1 MPAYLQWI
9 LILVGLA
16 VCLFL
21 GFFIRRQLR
30 TLQEHRR
37 LEAEQQSRTE
47 ANRAH
52 AIESITVLARCI
64 LSDQVELSEGS
75 IRIKVLLDAV
85 DPSLHEREPYA
96 IFSKIYKETEHM
108 PTHGAR
114 KEVDKRFLFKLDKQ
128 RWDLEEKYRE
138 QIIDAS
144 KAILEHS
151 F

>member
-16 VCLFL
+16 ACLFL

-30 TLQEHRR
+30 ILQEHRQ
-37 LEAEQQSRTE
+37 LEAEQQTRTE

-85 DPSLHEREPYA
+85 DPSLHEQEPYA
-96 IFSKIYKETEHM
+96 IFSKIYRETEHM

-114 KEVDKRFLFKLDKQ
+114 KQVDKRFLFKLDKQ